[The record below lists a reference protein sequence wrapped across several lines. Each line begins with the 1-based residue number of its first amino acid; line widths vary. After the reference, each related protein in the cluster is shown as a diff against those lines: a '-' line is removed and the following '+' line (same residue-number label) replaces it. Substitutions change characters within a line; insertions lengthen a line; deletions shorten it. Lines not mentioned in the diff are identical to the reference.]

1 MAGTVT
7 VTRTSN
13 FGGMAREAIVSLAC
27 VSDSSAGTIPNQNI
41 NIGADWELREVIN
54 INPASAQPT
63 TGYRI
68 KIVDPNGLKIF
79 FSSTDRSTTASAV
92 EANGGHE
99 YIGWYP
105 RIDGQIT
112 VSFRDTGDASAANV
126 GNSKTF
132 TVKLRFVKKQDS

>member
-7 VTRTSN
+7 ATRSSN

-27 VSDSSAGTIPNQNI
+27 TSDASAGTLPNTNI
-41 NIGADWELREVIN
+41 NIGADWELKEIIN

-68 KIVDPNGLKIF
+68 KITDPNGLRIF

-92 EANGGHE
+92 EAAGGHE
-99 YIGWYP
+99 ELGWYP

-112 VSFRDTGDASAANV
+112 VSFRDSGDSAAADV

-132 TVKLRFVKKQDS
+132 TVKLRFEKKQGI